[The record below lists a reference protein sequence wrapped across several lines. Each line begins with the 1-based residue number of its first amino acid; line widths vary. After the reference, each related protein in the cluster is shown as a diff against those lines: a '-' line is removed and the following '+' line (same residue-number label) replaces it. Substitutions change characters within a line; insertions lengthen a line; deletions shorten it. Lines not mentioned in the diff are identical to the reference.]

1 MSSEKEIGKYQIAV
15 IGAAQ
20 ANVAEIDL
28 AQQVGELIATQGCIL
43 LTGGRGGVMEAASK
57 GAHMAG
63 GLVVG
68 IVPGSEGNPYLD
80 IVIRTQM
87 GHARNVILVES
98 ADAIIAVG
106 GSYGTLS
113 EIGIALRIEKPVFGL
128 KTWDI
133 PGLKPCNDPG
143 DAVQGAI
150 RFLTFR

>member
-1 MSSEKEIGKYQIAV
+1 MSSEKEIGQYQIAV

-20 ANVAEIDL
+20 ASVAEIDL
-28 AQQVGELIATQGCIL
+28 AQRVGELIATQGCIL

-68 IVPGSEGNPYLD
+68 IVPGSDGNTYLD
-80 IVIRTQM
+80 IIIRTQM

-113 EIGIALRIEKPVFGL
+113 EIGIALRIDKPVFGL

-133 PGLKPCNDPG
+133 PGLKPCNDPD

-150 RFLTFR
+150 RFLTIR